1 MEEIMI
7 NIKEWNSILNKK
19 YKDKDLISLEDLIA
33 DYENALGEIEELEDK
48 IKELQN
54 PEEYEED
61 RYEDIKLGLI

>member
-7 NIKEWNSILNKK
+7 NIKGWNSILNKK

>member
-7 NIKEWNSILNKK
+7 NIKGWNSILNKK

-48 IKELQN
+48 IEELQN